1 MTTGFAAALFVVS
14 VSTLHRRYETRYGE
28 CLTRLP
34 DEHLKAD
41 IDSQRRSGR
50 SERSHSQWTGQRKA
64 PLETGCQQTTGTTS
78 DEYVDKP
85 SHRRLWQALDEA
97 QGRLGRSQG

>member
-34 DEHLKAD
+34 DGHLKAD
-41 IDSQRRSGR
+41 VDSQRRSGGSDR
-50 SERSHSQWTGQRKA
+50 RQCKLTGQRKA

-85 SHRRLWQALDEA
+85 SHLRLWQPFGEA
-97 QGRLGRSQG
+97 QSRLGRSQG